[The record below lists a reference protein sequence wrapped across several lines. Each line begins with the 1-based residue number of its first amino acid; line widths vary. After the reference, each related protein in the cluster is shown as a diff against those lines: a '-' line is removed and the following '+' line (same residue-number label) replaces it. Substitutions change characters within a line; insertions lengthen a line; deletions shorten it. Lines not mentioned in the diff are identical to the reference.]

1 MKWSN
6 VTGVRGAPLRECRSG
21 RLLCTN

>member
-1 MKWSN
+1 MKWNN

-21 RLLCTN
+21 RLLRTN